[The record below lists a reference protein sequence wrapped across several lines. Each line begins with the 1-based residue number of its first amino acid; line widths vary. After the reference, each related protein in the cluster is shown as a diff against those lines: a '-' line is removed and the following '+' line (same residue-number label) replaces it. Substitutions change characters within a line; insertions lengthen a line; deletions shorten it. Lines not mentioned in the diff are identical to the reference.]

1 MHILIL
7 PSEEFLPEHSP
18 TSGIFQYQQASILA
32 KAGNKVGIIS
42 ISQSFTIYLLVK
54 HILLG
59 LIGKKGE
66 GNYNNSIFTLGRIL
80 LYKLFYPKK
89 YLRNEIK
96 DEISVYRINGFYYTE
111 PTESN
116 MAFSWVKAGL
126 TAFKQY
132 IKDNGAPDI
141 IHAHNAVYAGI
152 LADRIKEKYGVKYII
167 TEHSSDMFNDRIHD
181 KKLQQHILAAY
192 SHADG
197 LNAVSEKFVEHLN
210 NRFNGLNF
218 DVLHNVLDPYL
229 LSKATLK
236 EQKAIDAFQ
245 FIIIAQLKPIKNHIA
260 LIDAFEILA
269 AQHTNATLQIGGDGE
284 LEETLKSYVQSKK
297 SVKDKIHFLGYLNRD
312 AVIDS
317 LSKADCLVLTSHSET
332 FGVVVIEAMLF
343 GKPVVVTKCG
353 GPENIVHDE
362 VGAVC
367 ENTPSDIA
375 AAMHRIIANYN
386 NYKPAGI
393 RKYAIG
399 NFGDKAFLNNV
410 NTLYNKALR
419 NAA

>member
-32 KAGNKVGIIS
+32 KAGNKIGIIS

-54 HILLG
+54 YILLW
-59 LIGKKGE
+59 LVGKKGE
-66 GNYNNSIFTLGRIL
+66 GNYNNSIFTLSRIL

-89 YLRNEIK
+89 YLRTETL

-132 IKDNGAPDI
+132 VKDHGNPDI
-141 IHAHNAVYAGI
+141 IHAHNAVYAGV
-152 LADRIKEKYGVKYII
+152 LAAKIKEKYGVKYII
-167 TEHSSDMFNDRIHD
+167 TEHSSDMFNDRIQD
-181 KKLQQHILAAY
+181 PKLQQHIRAAY

-197 LNAVSEKFVEHLN
+197 LNAVSEQFAEHLN
-210 NRFNGLNF
+210 NKYSGLHF

-236 EQKAIDAFQ
+236 EQRPVDAFQ

-260 LIDAFEILA
+260 LIDAFEMLT
-269 AQHTNATLQIGGDGE
+269 AQHANAVLQIGGDGE
-284 LEETLKSYVQSKK
+284 LEETLKSYVENKK

-312 AVIDS
+312 TVIDS

-353 GPENIVHDE
+353 GPENIVQDE
-362 VGAVC
+362 VGEVC
-367 ENTPSDIA
+367 ENTPSAIA
-375 AAMHRIIANYN
+375 EAMLRIIVNYN

-393 RKYAIG
+393 RKYAID
-399 NFGDKAFLNNV
+399 NFGDKTFLNNV
-410 NTLYNKALR
+410 NKLYNKALR

>member
-32 KAGNKVGIIS
+32 KAGNKIGIIS

-54 HILLG
+54 YILLG
-59 LIGKKGE
+59 LVGKKGE
-66 GNYNNSIFTLGRIL
+66 GNYNNSIFTLSRIL

-89 YLRNEIK
+89 YLRTEIL
-96 DEISVYRINGFYYTE
+96 DEIPVYRINGFYYTE

-126 TAFKQY
+126 TAYKQY
-132 IKDNGAPDI
+132 IKQNGTPDI
-141 IHAHNAVYAGI
+141 IHAHNAVYAGV
-152 LADRIKEKYGVKYII
+152 LAAKIKEKYGVKYII
-167 TEHSSDMFNDRIHD
+167 TEHSSDMFNDRIQD
-181 KKLQQHILAAY
+181 KKLQQHIRAAY

-197 LNAVSEKFVEHLN
+197 LNAVSEKFAGHLN
-210 NRFNGLNF
+210 NKYSGLHF

-236 EQKAIDAFQ
+236 EQRPVDAFQ

-260 LIDAFEILA
+260 LIDAFEILT
-269 AQHTNATLQIGGDGE
+269 AQHANAVLQIGGDGE
-284 LEETLKSYVQSKK
+284 LEETLKSYVENKK
-297 SVKDKIHFLGYLNRD
+297 SVKDKISFLGYLNRD
-312 AVIDS
+312 TVIDH

-362 VGAVC
+362 VGEVC
-367 ENTPSDIA
+367 ENTPSAIA
-375 AAMHRIIANYN
+375 AAMLRIIVNYN

-393 RKYAIG
+393 RKYAID
-399 NFGDKAFLNNV
+399 NFGDKTFLNNV
-410 NTLYNKALR
+410 NKLYNKALR